1 MSDKARRNL
10 NFIGFA
16 IVIAMKRVTTITVS
30 VETKLLLERV
40 KGDETWD
47 AFLRRV
53 ALEKLKARREEVR
66 RRLNELLE
74 AEYEEVR
81 VRGWAREF

>member
-1 MSDKARRNL
+1 MKKARRNL
-10 NFIGFA
+10 NFISYA
-16 IVIAMKRVTTITVS
+16 IVIAVKRVTTITVS

-53 ALEKLKARREEVR
+53 TLEKLKARREEVR
-66 RRLNELLE
+66 KRLNELLE

-81 VRGWAREF
+81 VRRWAREF